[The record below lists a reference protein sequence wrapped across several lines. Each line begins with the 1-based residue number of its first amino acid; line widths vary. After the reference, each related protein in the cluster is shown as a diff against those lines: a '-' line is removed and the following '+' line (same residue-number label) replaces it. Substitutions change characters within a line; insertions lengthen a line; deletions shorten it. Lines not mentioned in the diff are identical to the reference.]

1 MYENEA
7 LKWNF
12 MNPNKLSRGFYYC
25 LIWHLPL
32 SYEFKFTQ
40 EVQQIM
46 NPNQRIFDFMFSVL
60 LSLYYSFSVRLI
72 YKWKKKQ
79 EKHTFGWFG
88 CFQHTSN
95 EYFIYVNIQSRAI
108 THTTFQNV
116 NTYLMV
122 AAMSKDKQTHTHMY
136 VHNIRGTRSKKPKL
150 HCHFGCGALLP
161 PGK

>member
-1 MYENEA
+1 MCTIRRFCILDIILSTPLCGNKQFETMYENEA

-79 EKHTFGWFG
+79 KKTHIWLIWMFSTYFKRIFYIRKYSVACNYTYDIPKCKYIFNGS
-88 CFQHTSN
+88 CN
-95 EYFIYVNIQSRAI
+95 EQR
-108 THTTFQNV
+108 
-116 NTYLMV
+116 
-122 AAMSKDKQTHTHMY
+122 
-136 VHNIRGTRSKKPKL
+136 
-150 HCHFGCGALLP
+150 
-161 PGK
+161 